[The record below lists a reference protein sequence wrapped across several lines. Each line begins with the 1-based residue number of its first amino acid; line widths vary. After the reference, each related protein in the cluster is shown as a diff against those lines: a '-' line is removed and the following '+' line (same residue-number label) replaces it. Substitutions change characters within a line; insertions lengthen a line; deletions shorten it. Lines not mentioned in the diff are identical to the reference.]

1 MTPAELKL
9 ISNCLTKNNIAI
21 IELKQ
26 MFFFNFSQNLKLLKR
41 LKFCEKF

>member
-21 IELKQ
+21 IELK
-26 MFFFNFSQNLKLLKR
+26 
-41 LKFCEKF
+41 